1 LYVWEE
7 EYVDFGENDEEE
19 VRENYTT
26 RNFMT

>member
-1 LYVWEE
+1 LYVREE
-7 EYVDFGENDEEE
+7 EYVDLRENDEEE